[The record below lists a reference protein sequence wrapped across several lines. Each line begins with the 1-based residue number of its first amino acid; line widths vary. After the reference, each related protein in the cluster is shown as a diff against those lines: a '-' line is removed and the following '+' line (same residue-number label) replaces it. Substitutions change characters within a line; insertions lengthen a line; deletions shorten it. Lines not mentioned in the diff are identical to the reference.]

1 MHNFKITRVIRAG
14 RNPGDLN
21 LGDVAAIEVEVSRG
35 WLLSKLLG
43 PKKVVEKYY
52 RAGCYE
58 FYEEDG
64 TGFTRAGN
72 LYLERLLR
80 ARVAMDRALSIC

>member
-1 MHNFKITRVIRAG
+1 MHQFKITRVIRAR

-21 LGDVAAIEVEVSRG
+21 LEDVAAIEVEVSRG

-43 PKKVVEKYY
+43 PKTVIEKYY

-58 FYEEDG
+58 FY
-64 TGFTRAGN
+64 
-72 LYLERLLR
+72 LERLLR
-80 ARVAMDRALSIC
+80 ARVSMDRALSIC